1 MRAIAG
7 AERKKRMIG
16 TGFNKPFSG
25 KQDRLEGAHKPWSGP
40 EGGKR
45 VAGEGNDRVND
56 QNARA
61 RAVGMSY
68 GEYTSLAD
76 EQDDGLLLDLKILER
91 KLGRLDTEAAETIKR
106 AVNQIRM
113 QKVKL
118 ERFEQKEEQTALK
131 NRLSEEEA

>member
-45 VAGEGNDRVND
+45 VAGEGNDRVAD
-56 QNARA
+56 QEARA

-91 KLGRLDTEAAETIKR
+91 KLGQSDTEAAETIKR

-113 QKVKL
+113 QKVNL
-118 ERFEQKEEQTALK
+118 GRFEGKGAQ
-131 NRLSEEEA
+131 RDGH

>member
-1 MRAIAG
+1 MRTAAG
-7 AERKKRMIG
+7 AKEKKRMIG

-45 VAGEGNDRVND
+45 MAGKGNDRVNA

-91 KLGRLDTEAAETIKR
+91 KLGRSDTEAADTIKR

-118 ERFEQKEEQTALK
+118 GRFEGKEEQTALK

>member
-40 EGGKR
+40 EGGKCR
-45 VAGEGNDRVND
+45 RPIWNDRVND

-113 QKVKL
+113 QKLKL
-118 ERFEQKEEQTALK
+118 ERFEQKEAQK
-131 NRLSEEEA
+131 DGH

>member
-1 MRAIAG
+1 MRAVAG
-7 AERKKRMIG
+7 TEGKKRMIG

-40 EGGKR
+40 EGGKCR
-45 VAGEGNDRVND
+45 RPIGNDRVND

-91 KLGRLDTEAAETIKR
+91 KLGRSDTEAADTIKR

-113 QKVKL
+113 QKLKL
-118 ERFEQKEEQTALK
+118 GRFEQKEAQK
-131 NRLSEEEA
+131 DGH

>member
-1 MRAIAG
+1 MRSAAG
-7 AERKKRMIG
+7 AEREKRMIG

-45 VAGEGNDRVND
+45 VAGEGNDRVNA

-68 GEYTSLAD
+68 GEYTSLSD

-91 KLGRLDTEAAETIKR
+91 KLGRSDTEAADTIKR

-118 ERFEQKEEQTALK
+118 GRFEQKEAQ
-131 NRLSEEEA
+131 RGGH

>member
-1 MRAIAG
+1 
-7 AERKKRMIG
+7 MIG

-40 EGGKR
+40 EGGKSR
-45 VAGEGNDRVND
+45 RPIGNDRVND

-118 ERFEQKEEQTALK
+118 ERFEGKEEQRVG
-131 NRLSEEEA
+131 N

>member
-1 MRAIAG
+1 MCAAAG

-40 EGGKR
+40 EGGKCR
-45 VAGEGNDRVND
+45 RPTGNDRVAD
-56 QNARA
+56 QEARA

-91 KLGRLDTEAAETIKR
+91 KLGRSDTEAADTLKR
-106 AVNQIRM
+106 AVNQRLM
-113 QKVKL
+113 QKTKL
-118 ERFEQKEEQTALK
+118 ERFEQKEEQ
-131 NRLSEEEA
+131 RDGH

>member
-1 MRAIAG
+1 MCAAAG
-7 AERKKRMIG
+7 TKEKKRMIG

-91 KLGRLDTEAAETIKR
+91 KLGQSDTEAAETIKR

-113 QKVKL
+113 QKLKL
-118 ERFEQKEEQTALK
+118 GRFERVK
-131 NRLSEEEA
+131 N

>member
-1 MRAIAG
+1 
-7 AERKKRMIG
+7 MIG

-40 EGGKR
+40 EGGKSR
-45 VAGEGNDRVND
+45 RPIGNDRVAD
-56 QNARA
+56 QEARA

-91 KLGRLDTEAAETIKR
+91 KLGQSDTEAAETIKR

-118 ERFEQKEEQTALK
+118 GRFEQKEEQRVG
-131 NRLSEEEA
+131 N

>member
-25 KQDRLEGAHKPWSGP
+25 KQDRLEGAHKPWSRP

-45 VAGEGNDRVND
+45 MAGKGNDRVND

-91 KLGRLDTEAAETIKR
+91 KLGQSDTEAAETIKR

-118 ERFEQKEEQTALK
+118 GRFEQKEEQK
-131 NRLSEEEA
+131 GGH

>member
-1 MRAIAG
+1 
-7 AERKKRMIG
+7 MIG

-40 EGGKR
+40 EGGKSR
-45 VAGEGNDRVND
+45 RPIGNDRVND
-56 QNARA
+56 QETRA

-113 QKVKL
+113 QKLKL
-118 ERFEQKEEQTALK
+118 ERFEGKGAQR
-131 NRLSEEEA
+131 NGH

>member
-1 MRAIAG
+1 MRAVAG
-7 AERKKRMIG
+7 TEGKKRMIG

-40 EGGKR
+40 EGGKCR
-45 VAGEGNDRVND
+45 RPIGNDRVND

-68 GEYTSLAD
+68 GEYTSMAD

-91 KLGRLDTEAAETIKR
+91 KLGQSDTEAAETIKR

-113 QKVKL
+113 QKLKL
-118 ERFEQKEEQTALK
+118 GRFEQKEEQK
-131 NRLSEEEA
+131 GGH

>member
-1 MRAIAG
+1 MRTAAG
-7 AERKKRMIG
+7 AKEKKRMIG

-45 VAGEGNDRVND
+45 VAGEGNDRVAD
-56 QNARA
+56 QEARA

-91 KLGRLDTEAAETIKR
+91 KLGQSDTEAAETIKR

-113 QKVKL
+113 QKVNL
-118 ERFEQKEEQTALK
+118 GRFEGKGAQ
-131 NRLSEEEA
+131 RDGH

>member
-1 MRAIAG
+1 MRTAAG
-7 AERKKRMIG
+7 TKEKKRMIG

-113 QKVKL
+113 QKLKL
-118 ERFEQKEEQTALK
+118 GRFEQKEEQRVE
-131 NRLSEEEA
+131 N

>member
-40 EGGKR
+40 EGGKSR
-45 VAGEGNDRVND
+45 RPIGNDRVND
-56 QNARA
+56 QNARV

-118 ERFEQKEEQTALK
+118 ERFEGKEEQRVG
-131 NRLSEEEA
+131 N

>member
-1 MRAIAG
+1 MRAVAG
-7 AERKKRMIG
+7 TEGKKRMIG

-40 EGGKR
+40 EGGKCR
-45 VAGEGNDRVND
+45 RPIGNDRVND

-91 KLGRLDTEAAETIKR
+91 KLGRSDTEAAETIKR

-113 QKVKL
+113 QKTKL
-118 ERFEQKEEQTALK
+118 ERFEQKEEQ
-131 NRLSEEEA
+131 RDGH

>member
-40 EGGKR
+40 EGGKCR
-45 VAGEGNDRVND
+45 RPIGNDRVNA

-61 RAVGMSY
+61 RDAGMTY
-68 GEYTSLAD
+68 MEYTLISRKC
-76 EQDDGLLLDLKILER
+76 EQMFRPDDTGEEFYRQAYKSCMD
-91 KLGRLDTEAAETIKR
+91 G
-106 AVNQIRM
+106 VNQMRM
-113 QKVKL
+113 QKFKL
-118 ERFEQKEEQTALK
+118 DRFEQKEAQ
-131 NRLSEEEA
+131 RGGH

>member
-1 MRAIAG
+1 
-7 AERKKRMIG
+7 MIG

-40 EGGKR
+40 EGGKCR
-45 VAGEGNDRVND
+45 RPIGNDRVND
-56 QNARA
+56 QNAKA
-61 RAVGMSY
+61 RAVDMSY

-106 AVNQIRM
+106 AINQIRM

-118 ERFEQKEEQTALK
+118 ERFEGTGAQR
-131 NRLSEEEA
+131 NGH

>member
-1 MRAIAG
+1 MRTAAG
-7 AERKKRMIG
+7 AKEKKRMIG

-45 VAGEGNDRVND
+45 MAGKGNDRVNA

-91 KLGRLDTEAAETIKR
+91 KLGQSDTEAAETIKR

-118 ERFEQKEEQTALK
+118 GRFEQKEAQ
-131 NRLSEEEA
+131 RGGH

>member
-40 EGGKR
+40 EGGKSR
-45 VAGEGNDRVND
+45 RPIGNDRVND

-118 ERFEQKEEQTALK
+118 ERFEGKEEQRVG
-131 NRLSEEEA
+131 N

>member
-1 MRAIAG
+1 MCAAAG

-40 EGGKR
+40 EGGKCR
-45 VAGEGNDRVND
+45 RPIGNDRVND

-91 KLGRLDTEAAETIKR
+91 KLGRSDTEAAETIKR

-113 QKVKL
+113 QKTKL
-118 ERFEQKEEQTALK
+118 ERFEQKEEQ
-131 NRLSEEEA
+131 RDGH

>member
-40 EGGKR
+40 EGGKSR
-45 VAGEGNDRVND
+45 RPIGNDRVND
-56 QNARA
+56 QETRA

-91 KLGRLDTEAAETIKR
+91 KLGQSDTEAAETIKR

-118 ERFEQKEEQTALK
+118 GRFEQKEAQ
-131 NRLSEEEA
+131 RGGH

>member
-1 MRAIAG
+1 
-7 AERKKRMIG
+7 MIG

-40 EGGKR
+40 EGGKSR
-45 VAGEGNDRVND
+45 RPIGNDRVND

-68 GEYTSLAD
+68 GEYTLLAD

-91 KLGRLDTEAAETIKR
+91 KLGRSDTEAADTIKR

-113 QKVKL
+113 QKLKL
-118 ERFEQKEEQTALK
+118 GRFEQKEAQ
-131 NRLSEEEA
+131 RDGH

>member
-1 MRAIAG
+1 MRAVAG
-7 AERKKRMIG
+7 TEGKKRMIG

-40 EGGKR
+40 EGGKCR
-45 VAGEGNDRVND
+45 RPIGNDRVND

-91 KLGRLDTEAAETIKR
+91 KLGRSDTEAAETIKR
-106 AVNQIRM
+106 DVNQIRM
-113 QKVKL
+113 QTVKL
-118 ERFEQKEEQTALK
+118 GRFEQKEAQ
-131 NRLSEEEA
+131 RDGH

>member
-1 MRAIAG
+1 
-7 AERKKRMIG
+7 MIG

-40 EGGKR
+40 EGGKSR
-45 VAGEGNDRVND
+45 RPIGNDRVND

-76 EQDDGLLLDLKILER
+76 EQDEGLLLDLKILER

-118 ERFEQKEEQTALK
+118 ERFEGKEEQRVG
-131 NRLSEEEA
+131 N